1 MVSMFWS
8 RARHYNRSRRKETS
22 GVDAMPLVRISFRAG
37 KSAQYRQAVADEVHR
52 ALVEV
57 ASVPELDRFQ
67 VLTEHAPAD
76 LIYDPTYLGVKRTDD
91 IVMIQITLNQRST
104 QVKLAIYRSIAARLA
119 KNPCMRP
126 EDVLISLVGVA
137 PEDWSFGDGKAQYVK
152 TD

>member
-1 MVSMFWS
+1 M
-8 RARHYNRSRRKETS
+8 
-22 GVDAMPLVRISFRAG
+22 
-37 KSAQYRQAVADEVHR
+37 ADEVHR
-52 ALVEV
+52 ALVEA

-76 LIYDPTYLGVKRTDD
+76 LIYDPTYLGVNRTDD
-91 IVMIQITLNQRST
+91 IVMIQITLNQRSQ
-104 QVKLAIYRSIAARLA
+104 QVKLAIYKTIAARLA
-119 KNPCMRP
+119 KNPGMRP